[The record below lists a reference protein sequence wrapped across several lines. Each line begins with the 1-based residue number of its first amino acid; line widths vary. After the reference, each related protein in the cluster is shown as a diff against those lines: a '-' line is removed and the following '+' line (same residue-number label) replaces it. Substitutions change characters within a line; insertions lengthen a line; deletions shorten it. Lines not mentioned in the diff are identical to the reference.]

1 VECWSDNKAVIALA
15 FVEMVRRRT
24 SARKKRTAYAALG
37 AAPAK
42 HGGGWVILVLGALV
56 LVNLYVFVWDGH
68 TGVRALKEQ
77 AEAKSAPSLTIPA
90 APLAPV
96 AAVVSQA
103 VAQPALARG
112 AGSAGRA
119 GEPAHPSVSVPPALA
134 TSAPTA
140 AANAAPAS
148 AAPTTPSGAR
158 TIEGK
163 VGKSDTLGRLLKHNG
178 LTAAETDE
186 IIRALSGALDFRTIR
201 AGQSF
206 RIERGSDGHVT
217 RFDLDLGKGRHVRAE
232 RQPAGTLKA
241 SVDTT

>member
-1 VECWSDNKAVIALA
+1 MECWSDNKAVIALA

-56 LVNLYVFVWDGH
+56 VVNLYVFVWDGR

-77 AEAKSAPSLTIPA
+77 AEAKSAPTLTVPA
-90 APLAPV
+90 AALAPV
-96 AAVVSQA
+96 AEPTAPQGASLSREPGSGDRAPTHAPVVVVPSALVAPTPTTA
-103 VAQPALARG
+103 VA
-112 AGSAGRA
+112 
-119 GEPAHPSVSVPPALA
+119 
-134 TSAPTA
+134 APTA
-140 AANAAPAS
+140 PAA
-148 AAPTTPSGAR
+148 AR
-158 TIEGK
+158 AIDGK

-206 RIERGSDGHVT
+206 RIERGGDGRVT
-217 RFDLDLGKGRHVRAE
+217 RFDLEIGKGRHVRAE
-232 RQPAGTLKA
+232 RQPSGELKA
-241 SVDTT
+241 ITDTT